1 VTLGWASVRV
11 AIRADRARGV
21 GAGLVL
27 TLLLVGCG
35 ATERKKVE
43 HAAKERW
50 QARSATCIHRAGNL
64 YGCVLVGARIPV
76 NLQFTDDFLSAR
88 QHRCFRA
95 SRRIVD
101 VSRTAAGYPCAFG
114 RTR

>member
-1 VTLGWASVRV
+1 MS
-11 AIRADRARGV
+11 IRADRACGV

-35 ATERKKVE
+35 ATQREKVE

-50 QARSATCIHRAGNL
+50 QARSATCMHRAGNL

-76 NLQFTDDFLSAR
+76 KLQFTDDFLSPV
-88 QHRCFRA
+88 QHRCFRTG
-95 SRRIVD
+95 RRIVD
-101 VSRTAAGYPCAFG
+101 VSTTAAGYQCAFG